1 MSLTNTDFRR
11 FAPRTNLRLLFRLL
25 ISFLGVFATLR
36 ETFCSLFSSCQK
48 GNARATLAAMSN
60 VNLYVAIAAWREI
73 LARVFDGFTRQE
85 NVSPPWLT
93 NPATRRRLKLDIF
106 YPEAGMAFRFVGL
119 TAKGQKRQ
127 SDLEVAEEEERDQVR
142 QDLCRQHDVQLFLI
156 EPLDDPLKQM
166 DNLGRL
172 LSRAGRSLAQS
183 DHPTAY
189 KIIWQPRIAE
199 ARERAEETRR
209 LMTRQPEQMLVTL
222 ADSWRD
228 REAGLFDA
236 PPPPPAADE
245 RAIRRALATLDV
257 GQRIAHSK
265 HGEGVI
271 TALNGTGDDATVTIL
286 FDGDQSRTFLVAYAL
301 DKLSAA

>member
-1 MSLTNTDFRR
+1 
-11 FAPRTNLRLLFRLL
+11 
-25 ISFLGVFATLR
+25 
-36 ETFCSLFSSCQK
+36 
-48 GNARATLAAMSN
+48 MSN
-60 VNLYVAIAAWREI
+60 VSIYVAISAWREI

-85 NVSPPWLT
+85 NISPPWLI

-127 SDLEVAEEEERDQVR
+127 SDLEIAEEEERDQIR

-156 EPLDDPLKQM
+156 EALDDPLKQM

-172 LSRAGRSLAQS
+172 LSRAGRVLAQS
-183 DHPTAY
+183 DHPDAY
-189 KIIWQPRIAE
+189 KIAWQPRIAA
-199 ARERAEETRR
+199 AREQVEAVRSR
-209 LMTRQPEQMLVTL
+209 MSRQPQQMLVTL

-228 REAGLFDA
+228 REAGISDA

-245 RAIRRALATLDV
+245 KAIRRALAKLEI

-271 TALNGTGDDATVTIL
+271 TALDGEGDDATVTIL